1 MTGAALNR
9 PLVLEE
15 RVEVS
20 DGAGGLTTSWAALGT
35 LWAAVDARSGR
46 AGRQG
51 DAVVARASFRIT
63 VRAAAVG
70 APSRPRPDQRFR
82 DGARVFRILAV
93 AEADAG
99 ARFLICFAQ
108 EEVAA

>member
-1 MTGAALNR
+1 MSGLRLNR

-15 RVEVS
+15 RVEVG
-20 DGAGGLTTSWAALGT
+20 DGAGGLETSWIALGT

-46 AGRQG
+46 EGRQG
-51 DAVVARASFRIT
+51 DAVVARASVRIT
-63 VRAAAVG
+63 VRGAAVG

-82 DGARVFRILAV
+82 DGTRVFRILAV
-93 AEADAG
+93 AEADEG
-99 ARFLICFAQ
+99 ARFLTCFAQ